1 MCAQWMDAA
10 ARRGPFGS
18 TGALQRLLRLAPQE
32 EEAPL
37 LPPTSNFA
45 LCDGTFF
52 FLRMMSSHLT
62 MLAFM
67 HAAGSA
73 LSASASA
80 SSRSTYVNDASSE
93 TSSPCLDGQTRRNR

>member
-45 LCDGTFF
+45 LCDGRVKVAALVGPQLATTG
-52 FLRMMSSHLT
+52 SS
-62 MLAFM
+62 
-67 HAAGSA
+67 G
-73 LSASASA
+73 
-80 SSRSTYVNDASSE
+80 
-93 TSSPCLDGQTRRNR
+93 CI